1 MNYGI
6 STAMSTIGGDQP
18 QWTRDQRPGTSVHSV
33 QWVAG
38 VQSDIGHWS
47 HCWHATDS
55 SQLLELVI
63 QSSVWSV
70 QKCEGTIFL
79 ILLKCFQKL
88 LKNMNDT

>member
-47 HCWHATDS
+47 HWHATDS
-55 SQLLELVI
+55 S
-63 QSSVWSV
+63 
-70 QKCEGTIFL
+70 
-79 ILLKCFQKL
+79 
-88 LKNMNDT
+88 